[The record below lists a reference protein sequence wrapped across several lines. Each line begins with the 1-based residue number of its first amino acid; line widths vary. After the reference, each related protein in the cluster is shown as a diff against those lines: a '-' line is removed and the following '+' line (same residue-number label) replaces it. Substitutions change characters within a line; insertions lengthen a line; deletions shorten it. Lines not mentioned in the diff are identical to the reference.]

1 MINIACTISSAIL
14 TDCWRPRQ
22 ENFFPSAA
30 FVFKKDSESVENI
43 WNLAR
48 LGKNEMNLTF
58 FQVRNIDIW
67 NKMRNA
73 TEIIGIG
80 ILIKELEEIKVW
92 IEIKL
97 LIELK

>member
-1 MINIACTISSAIL
+1 
-14 TDCWRPRQ
+14 
-22 ENFFPSAA
+22 
-30 FVFKKDSESVENI
+30 
-43 WNLAR
+43 
-48 LGKNEMNLTF
+48 MNLTF